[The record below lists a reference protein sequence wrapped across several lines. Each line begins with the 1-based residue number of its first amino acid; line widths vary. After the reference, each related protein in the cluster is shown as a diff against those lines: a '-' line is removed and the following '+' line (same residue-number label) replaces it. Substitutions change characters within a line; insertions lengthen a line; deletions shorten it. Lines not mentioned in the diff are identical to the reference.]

1 MYKKILV
8 IVLLSL
14 LVPIAAF
21 TQDISFTI
29 LYNNVPY
36 NKEALSQSGK
46 NLVIRA
52 SLVEG
57 ASEARPHNRNLTTA
71 WGFSCLIEGLEKTIL
86 FDTGGDG
93 GILLSNMEKL
103 KVDPQEIDVV
113 VISHIHWDHRGGL
126 LNLLDKN
133 NKITV
138 YLPVS
143 LPQDFKEKVGRKGAK
158 VISVRNPI
166 KICKNVYSTGEQGTW
181 TRLPDAL
188 SRQAIGGQVKEQS
201 LVIDTE
207 KGLIVLTGCAHPG
220 VVNIVRNAQGLLKKE
235 KVYFVLG
242 GFHLLAYS
250 EPQVKRIIRD
260 LKKIGVEKVGPSH
273 CTGGRPIELFREA
286 WKENFFDLGCG
297 ARLVIGVQ

>member
-1 MYKKILV
+1 MHKRILV
-8 IVLLSL
+8 IVLFSILA
-14 LVPIAAF
+14 PAAA
-21 TQDISFTI
+21 TAQDISFTI
-29 LYNNVPY
+29 LYNNVSY
-36 NKEALSQSGK
+36 D
-46 NLVIRA
+46 
-52 SLVEG
+52 
-57 ASEARPHNRNLTTA
+57 RNLTTA

-103 KVDPQEIDVV
+103 KVDPQTIDVV

-126 LNLLDKN
+126 LSLLDKN
-133 NKITV
+133 HEVTV
-138 YLPVS
+138 YLPIS
-143 LPQDFKEKVGRKGAK
+143 LPQDFKEKVRRKGAK
-158 VISVRNPI
+158 VIAVHNPV
-166 KICKNVYSTGEQGTW
+166 KICQNVYSTGELGTW
-181 TRLPDAL
+181 
-188 SRQAIGGQVKEQS
+188 IKEQS

-207 KGLIVLTGCAHPG
+207 KGLLVLTGCAHPG

-250 EPQVKRIIRD
+250 DPQVKRIIRD

-286 WKENFFDLGCG
+286 WGENFFDLGCG
-297 ARLVIGVQ
+297 AKLEIP